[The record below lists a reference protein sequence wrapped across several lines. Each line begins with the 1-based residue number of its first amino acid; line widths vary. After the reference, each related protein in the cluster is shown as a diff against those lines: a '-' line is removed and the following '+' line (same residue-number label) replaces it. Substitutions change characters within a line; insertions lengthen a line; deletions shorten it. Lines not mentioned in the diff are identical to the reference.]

1 MLSGLT
7 CLKRGNVGRPI
18 EKRRPQRVSSP
29 ASLGRHE
36 PKCPEQ
42 ERGVLE
48 ELTVTEPQR
57 FEQSC
62 RHSTRKR
69 SWSLNTAR

>member
-1 MLSGLT
+1 MLSGSR
-7 CLKRGNVGRPI
+7 LKSGNVGRPI

-36 PKCPEQ
+36 HKCPEQ
-42 ERGVLE
+42 KRGGPE
-48 ELTVTEPQR
+48 ELTVTEPQQFVR
-57 FEQSC
+57 SC
-62 RHSTRKR
+62 RHSTRER